1 MSLGIESVYGYG
13 AQPCLSNTPRN
24 LGERDFIRVAD
35 ASPEMIWMADM
46 DGVRTFSNKTW
57 LEFHGR
63 TSQQDMGWGWT
74 EGIHPEDVDRC
85 LREYRAAFAG
95 RRAFRLDYRI
105 SAANGS
111 YYQIEQSGHPWFES
125 NGQLGGYVGR
135 LAVVSPREERIRS
148 TVRELAILSTR
159 ERQVLELIASGCATK
174 EAASKL
180 GISYKTADSHRS
192 HVLKKLGLHETAS
205 VVRFAIR
212 SGLIEA

>member
-1 MSLGIESVYGYG
+1 
-13 AQPCLSNTPRN
+13 
-24 LGERDFIRVAD
+24 
-35 ASPEMIWMADM
+35 M
-46 DGVRTFSNKTW
+46 DGVRTFSNKAW
-57 LEFHGR
+57 LEFRGR
-63 TSQQDMGWGWT
+63 MSQQDLGWGWT
-74 EGIHPEDVDRC
+74 EGIHPEDGDRC
-85 LREYRAAFAG
+85 LREYRAACAG

-111 YYQIEQSGHPWFES
+111 YYQIEQSGHPWVES

>member
-1 MSLGIESVYGYG
+1 MSPGIVNSYSYG
-13 AQPCLSNTPRN
+13 AQACLSNTPRD
-24 LGERDFIRVAD
+24 LAERDFVKVAD

-46 DGVRTFSNKTW
+46 NGVRTFSNRTW
-57 LEFHGR
+57 LEFRGI
-63 TSQQDMGWGWT
+63 TSQQDLGSGWT
-74 EGIHPEDVDRC
+74 EGIHAEDKDQC
-85 LREYRAAFAG
+85 LREYWAAFG
-95 RRAFRLDYRI
+95 GPRAFRLDYRTL
-105 SAANGS
+105 AADGS
-111 YYQIEQSGHPWFES
+111 YHQIEQSGHPWFES
-125 NGQLGGYVGR
+125 SGQPCGYVGR
-135 LAVVSPREERIRS
+135 LTVVSAMEERIRS

-159 ERQVLELIASGCATK
+159 ERQVLELIASGYATK

>member
-1 MSLGIESVYGYG
+1 MSLGIVTSYGSG
-13 AQPCLSNTPRN
+13 AQACLSDTSRD
-24 LGERDFIRVAD
+24 LAERDFVKVAD

-46 DGVRTFSNKTW
+46 NGVRTFSNKTW
-57 LEFHGR
+57 LEFRGR
-63 TSQQDMGWGWT
+63 ASQQDLNWGWT
-74 EGIHPEDVDRC
+74 EGIHPEDGDRC

-105 SAANGS
+105 SAANGC
-111 YYQIEQSGHPWFES
+111 YHQVEQSGHPWFES
-125 NGQLGGYVGR
+125 NGQAGGYVGR
-135 LAVVSPREERIRS
+135 LAVVSAREERIRS

-159 ERQVLELIASGCATK
+159 ERQVLELIANGYATK
-174 EAASKL
+174 EAACKL

>member
-1 MSLGIESVYGYG
+1 MSLGIGNSYGYG
-13 AQPCLSNTPRN
+13 AQPCLSNTPRD
-24 LGERDFIRVAD
+24 LAERDFVKVAD

-46 DGVRTFSNKTW
+46 NGVRTFSNKTW
-57 LEFHGR
+57 LEFRGR
-63 TSQQDMGWGWT
+63 TPQQDLGWGWT
-74 EGIHPEDVDRC
+74 EGIHPEDGDRC
-85 LREYRAAFAG
+85 LREYRGAFAG
-95 RRAFRLDYRI
+95 SRPFQLGYRI

-111 YYQIEQSGHPWFES
+111 YHQIEQSGHLWFECS
-125 NGQLGGYVGR
+125 GQPGGYVGR
-135 LAVVSPREERIRS
+135 LVVVSAREERIRS
-148 TVRELAILSTR
+148 TVRELAVLSTR
-159 ERQVLELIASGCATK
+159 ERQVLELIASGYATK